1 MKKKWVVVANRSEA
15 KIFEYQGPT
24 HGLKLL
30 QSMENPDG
38 RLRNSDLVTGA
49 GQASRS
55 DFDFFHEPKKK
66 VAAAF
71 AGRLS
76 DFMNLER
83 KKDSYSNFILVS
95 EPGFMGLILGK
106 LDDKSRE
113 KIYHKMPK
121 DIVNERESSL
131 MNHLKSVL
139 ISEA

>member
-15 KIFEYQGPT
+15 KIFEYQGPSN
-24 HGLKLL
+24 GLKLV
-30 QSMENPDG
+30 QSMENPEG

-55 DFDFFHEPKKK
+55 DFDFFHEPKKR

-71 AGRLS
+71 AGKLC
-76 DFMNLER
+76 DFVNLER
-83 KKDSYSNFILVS
+83 KKDSFSNFILVS
-95 EPGFMGLILGK
+95 EPGFMGMILGK

-113 KIYHKMPK
+113 RIYHKMPK
-121 DIVNERESSL
+121 DIVHERESNL

-139 ISEA
+139 VSEA